1 MINTFLRRYLR
12 KPNRGD
18 VSSYSAMAFRISG
31 MPPLP
36 RPSKSTSS
44 RLAYL
49 RRNLCGVVSVWVHQ
63 VKAVRGRQNWQPG
76 EPPPM
81 GAPWNLRYH
90 GSTRHR
96 DGPQVVKLNC
106 HVRSR
111 MRGCVRGV
119 ERSTYHPPGSAAA
132 ASYAS
137 FTSTLSKPLSDIA
150 PVVRQRAGASI
161 AV

>member
-12 KPNRGD
+12 KPYRGD
-18 VSSYSAMAFRISG
+18 VSSYSAMAFWISG

-36 RPSKSTSS
+36 RPSRSTSS

-49 RRNLCGVVSVWVHQ
+49 RRNLRGVVSVWVHQ
-63 VKAVRGRQNWQPG
+63 AKAVRDKARWQPG

-81 GAPWNLRYH
+81 GTPWNLRYH

-96 DGPQVVKLNC
+96 DGPDGMLNC

-137 FTSTLSKPLSDIA
+137 FTSALSKPLSDIA
-150 PVVRQRAGASI
+150 PIVRQRAGASI